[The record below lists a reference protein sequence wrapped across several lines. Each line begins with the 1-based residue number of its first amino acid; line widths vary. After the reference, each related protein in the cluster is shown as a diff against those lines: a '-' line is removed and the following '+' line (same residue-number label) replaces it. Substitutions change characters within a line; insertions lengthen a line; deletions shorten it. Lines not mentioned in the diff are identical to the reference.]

1 MLSILSLS
9 HDSLLATHSSAV
21 LAAFLTLLNA
31 PEKAVPMRMLTSLNL
46 FQRLC
51 APALSQSQFLYTNT
65 PTAISASNTVI
76 TKPTGLARKAAFKP
90 VCATV
95 AVLVAAAC
103 PPSKPVIVS
112 TVLPSPSSAFPP
124 ELTVRLNSANFT
136 RAKAAAN
143 SLTPVL
149 SVLVCSLHHAIESPA
164 FCSIS
169 PAFWAPSCTPFTS
182 RSASRSRPPP
192 AIQLSSFAIS
202 VSSLPLS
209 QSIGDV
215 LNALEKCE
223 PTTSSALDARP
234 ASSEPTFPAKPL
246 TVALSVSTLS
256 LRAFALS
263 SVSCDRITPA
273 FSALPASSCR
283 AAPPSSTIPAR
294 LSALLP
300 NRVIASVSRSVSF
313 CTLDSAVKVS

>member
-1 MLSILSLS
+1 MTGPAVVVVLLLVLVWVVPVDVPERLPVVALS
-9 HDSLLATHSSAV
+9 THSIASPRTPSCALV
-21 LAAFLTLLNA
+21 QTAQDGDALDLVVEPRQLACY
-31 PEKAVPMRMLTSLNL
+31 P
-46 FQRLC
+46 FQRRLSGIFDLVERTGKGR
-51 APALSQSQFLYTNT
+51 ANPDADVLKLVPKALRTGLEPVPVLYTNT

-164 FCSIS
+164 FLQHIACLLGAELHTVYQQIRQSFQTAS
-169 PAFWAPSCTPFTS
+169 GNPAVELCH
-182 RSASRSRPPP
+182 
-192 AIQLSSFAIS
+192 Q
-202 VSSLPLS
+202 
-209 QSIGDV
+209 
-215 LNALEKCE
+215 
-223 PTTSSALDARP
+223 
-234 ASSEPTFPAKPL
+234 
-246 TVALSVSTLS
+246 
-256 LRAFALS
+256 
-263 SVSCDRITPA
+263 
-273 FSALPASSCR
+273 
-283 AAPPSSTIPAR
+283 
-294 LSALLP
+294 
-300 NRVIASVSRSVSF
+300 RVK
-313 CTLDSAVKVS
+313 LAVKPVHW

>member
-1 MLSILSLS
+1 MIPPILPTQSAS
-9 HDSLLATHSSAV
+9 PLLKSST
-21 LAAFLTLLNA
+21 FLTA
-31 PEKAVPMRMLTSLNL
+31 H
-46 FQRLC
+46 
-51 APALSQSQFLYTNT
+51 
-65 PTAISASNTVI
+65 
-76 TKPTGLARKAAFKP
+76 
-90 VCATV
+90 
-95 AVLVAAAC
+95 AAA
-103 PPSKPVIVS
+103 KPLSTFTSVS
-112 TVLPSPSSAFPP
+112 LW
-124 ELTVRLNSANFT
+124 
-136 RAKAAAN
+136 
-143 SLTPVL
+143 
-149 SVLVCSLHHAIESPA
+149 SLHHFSASPA

-182 RSASRSRPPP
+182 RSANRSKPPP

-209 QSIGDV
+209 QSIGLA

-223 PTTSSALDARP
+223 PTISSALDARP

-256 LRAFALS
+256 LRAFAPS